1 MGTIHIAAKC
11 LKKITFQNRR
21 ASIKILNKT
30 VASRIA
36 TISREVILREAS
48 HGGVNMRLHVY
59 VTEKP
64 DPSGRRG

>member
-11 LKKITFQNRR
+11 LKKITFHNRR

-36 TISREVILREAS
+36 TTSLPNGVARIFFW
-48 HGGVNMRLHVY
+48 GGANF
-59 VTEKP
+59 P
-64 DPSGRRG
+64 